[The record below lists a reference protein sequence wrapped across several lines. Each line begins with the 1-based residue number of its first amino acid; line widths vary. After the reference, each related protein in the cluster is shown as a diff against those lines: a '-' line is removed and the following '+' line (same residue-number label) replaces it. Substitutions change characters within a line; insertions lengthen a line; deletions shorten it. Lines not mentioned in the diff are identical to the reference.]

1 MEIRKQHKFLQYI
14 RYVVQEGEMDYK
26 MALRIVRGE
35 SDELTAEIIVE
46 LYEVI
51 RELTTNLEKI
61 CIDNEFEKEMDN
73 QLEKVCEATGKPIE
87 EVIND

>member
-1 MEIRKQHKFLQYI
+1 
-14 RYVVQEGEMDYK
+14 MDYK

-35 SDELTAEIIVE
+35 SDELTAERIVE

-51 RELTTNLEKI
+51 RELTNNIEKI

-73 QLEKVCEATGKPIE
+73 QLEKVCEATGIPNGKL
-87 EVIND
+87 DS